1 MNPTRSIGVP
11 SPLGNPVQI
20 PQNQT
25 LGGSQ
30 PQILQFSDQRGNAFG
45 HTVTQTQSQAAYAQF
60 QANLQAQGHI
70 QNQIKTQGAGNVVLG
85 ASPSGS
91 GSARKAVQKPP
102 FKPQASPNANTG
114 SPLKTMEL
122 APAAQR
128 SKRKKKE
135 LEKQIP
141 RQVTNLI
148 PESAVYS
155 QLVEL
160 EGRID
165 AVLKRKKTDVQE
177 WVKNPPH
184 FRKILR
190 INVFNTFAN
199 QAEPGNTDSKSG
211 KESEQGNTDSKS
223 GESPS
228 WTLKIIGRILDGDG
242 DEKEPCS
249 TEVMDKKKK
258 LYPKFSSFCKRITIY
273 LDQSLYPDSQAIVW
287 ENSRSRAVHE
297 GFEVKRK
304 GDKEFTA
311 IIRLEMNYVP
321 ERFKLSPTLSE
332 VLGFEVETRSRV
344 ITALWQYVKT
354 KKLQDSNDPAVFM
367 CDPPLRRVFG
377 DEKIKFIAASL
388 KLSQHL
394 APVPPIQLH
403 HTIKLSGDSP
413 SGNTCYD
420 VPVDIPIP
428 LQKEMSNFLSSVDK
442 NKEIDAY
449 DEAIASAIKK
459 INEHRSRRS
468 FFLGFSESPAEFI
481 NTLIA
486 SQERDL
492 KTVAGDAIRNAEK
505 ERSADFYTDTW
516 VEDAVT
522 HYLNRKPAMGGNT
535 VLEHNEVR
543 SDTNS
548 RGEDENVNYTKYNLL
563 SWSNILF

>member
-1 MNPTRSIGVP
+1 MNPARSIGVP
-11 SPLGNPVQI
+11 SPLGNTVQI

-45 HTVTQTQSQAAYAQF
+45 QTVAQTQSQAAYAQF
-60 QANLQAQGHI
+60 QANIQAQGQQFHS
-70 QNQIKTQGAGNVVLG
+70 QNPIKTNVGPGV
-85 ASPSGS
+85 SPSGS
-91 GSARKAVQKPP
+91 ISARKAVQRPP
-102 FKPQASPNANTG
+102 FKPQASSVANTG

-135 LEKQIP
+135 LEKKQIP
-141 RQVTNLI
+141 RNVASII

-160 EGRID
+160 EGRMD
-165 AVLKRKKTDVQE
+165 AVLKRKKMDVQE

-184 FRKILR
+184 FRKTLR

-199 QAEPGNTDSKSG
+199 QSD
-211 KESEQGNTDSKS
+211 QS

-228 WTLKIIGRILDGDG
+228 WTLKILGRILD
-242 DEKEPCS
+242 E
-249 TEVMDKKKK
+249 DKV
-258 LYPKFSSFCKRITIY
+258 YPKFSSFCKRITIY
-273 LDQSLYPDSQAIVW
+273 LDQNLYPDTQSIVW

-311 IIRLEMNYVP
+311 IIRLEMNYIP

-344 ITALWQYVKT
+344 ITALWHYVKT
-354 KKLQDSNDPAVFM
+354 KKLHDPNDPAVFI
-367 CDPPLRRVFG
+367 CDPPLRKVFG

-394 APVPPIQLH
+394 GPVPPIELH
-403 HTIKLSGDSP
+403 HTIKLSGESP

-420 VPVDIPIP
+420 VPVDVPVP
-428 LQKEMSNFLSSVDK
+428 LQKEMSKFLGNVNK

-449 DEAIASAIKK
+449 DEEIASAIRK

-481 NTLIA
+481 NALIA

-492 KTVAGDAIRNAEK
+492 TIVAGDAIRNAEK

-522 HYLNRKPAMGGNT
+522 HYLNRKPAMGANIGGN
-535 VLEHNEVR
+535 
-543 SDTNS
+543 
-548 RGEDENVNYTKYNLL
+548 
-563 SWSNILF
+563 I